1 MLIPKNVFSWLH
13 IRKHTLDCRY
23 MREILPIRRKY
34 LFNQSIKQS
43 INHTLGAL
51 INPSVFFLCRAVGEI
66 HFVQCDLRDVKQVE
80 ELCRRA
86 DQIFPA
92 GIDILV
98 NNAGNIELTEVL

>member
-1 MLIPKNVFSWLH
+1 MDAF
-13 IRKHTLDCRY
+13 
-23 MREILPIRRKY
+23 
-34 LFNQSIKQS
+34 
-43 INHTLGAL
+43 
-51 INPSVFFLCRAVGEI
+51 INPSAFFFLCRAVGEI

-98 NNAGNIELTEVL
+98 NNAGNIIEELCSLDCKCCTRKRLNLTSCLQVVS

>member
-1 MLIPKNVFSWLH
+1 MLIPKNVFSWSH
-13 IRKHTLDCRY
+13 IRKHTLDRRY
-23 MREILPIRRKY
+23 MREILPIRRKS
-34 LFNQSIKQS
+34 LFNQS

-51 INPSVFFLCRAVGEI
+51 INPSVFLLCRAVGEI

-80 ELCRRA
+80 ELCRKA

-98 NNAGNIELTEVL
+98 NNAGNIILIEGL